1 MAELRT
7 QVRDLFKGLKMTD
20 LQSQDLEIGIYN
32 YCIDY
37 ATEHQ
42 IPLCW
47 SCDLFKELY
56 FTKTKSLY
64 ANLHSK
70 YSIKNKRLMKRLK
83 DNEFMPHEL
92 ASYRPENI
100 YPEVWKEI
108 IDRELLRTKAAYE
121 PQATAMTDRYTCSKC
136 KKNKCSYY
144 ELQTRSADEPMTI
157 FITCLHCGHRWKM

>member
-1 MAELRT
+1 
-7 QVRDLFKGLKMTD
+7 MTEI
-20 LQSQDLEIGIYN
+20 QCQDLEIGIYN

-56 FTKTKSLY
+56 IAKTKSLY
-64 ANLHSK
+64 ANLNSK

-83 DNEFMPHEL
+83 ENEFMPHEL
-92 ASYRPENI
+92 AMYRPENI
-100 YPEVWKEI
+100 YPEVWKGI

-121 PQATAMTDRYTCSKC
+121 PQATAMTDRYTCGKC

-144 ELQTRSADEPMTI
+144 ELQTRSADEPMTM
-157 FITCLHCGHRWKM
+157 FINCLHCGHRWKM